1 MPRGQRQGRKNA
13 FTVERAFKYEKLE
26 REAKKGGLDFVWYAF
41 NVYEGVLFKY
51 YMDLQ
56 RLNPGKDV
64 YIVEDNVGV
73 HHKARR
79 LLADQIHEH
88 NIRFLDTAA
97 NSPDLQP
104 IESLHKDQKKEL
116 DKLRINTA
124 SAAAAVQAAVEKEM
138 KAVWQESTTF
148 NTKVEERMAISY
160 FKGLAR
166 RSSQADPPI

>member
-1 MPRGQRQGRKNA
+1 
-13 FTVERAFKYEKLE
+13 
-26 REAKKGGLDFVWYAF
+26 
-41 NVYEGVLFKY
+41 
-51 YMDLQ
+51 MDLQ

-64 YIVEDNVGV
+64 SIGEDNVGV

-88 NIRFLDTAA
+88 NIRFLDTPA

-124 SAAAAVQAAVEKEM
+124 NAAAAVQAAVEKEM

-148 NTKVEERMAISY
+148 STPRLKNAWQLAIS
-160 FKGLAR
+160 KA
-166 RSSQADPPI
+166 